1 MSFYREYILPGIV
14 NHLCSSSP
22 ITRQR
27 EKIVRQAT
35 GRVLEIGVGSGL
47 NFPFYDHRKV
57 SLLIGLE
64 PSLKMISMAEKRA
77 QRRMDRVSFLDASAC
92 QIPLESN
99 SIDSVVVTYTLCTIP
114 DILSALKEMYRVPKP
129 GGKLY
134 FCEHG
139 LAPDKAVLKW
149 QNRLTSLW
157 RYIAGGCHLN
167 RRIPEL
173 IEGEGFYIQEMKT
186 TYLPGPRPLTFNY
199 WGRGIKR

>member
-1 MSFYREYILPGIV
+1 
-14 NHLCSSSP
+14 
-22 ITRQR
+22 
-27 EKIVRQAT
+27 
-35 GRVLEIGVGSGL
+35 
-47 NFPFYDHRKV
+47 
-57 SLLIGLE
+57 
-64 PSLKMISMAEKRA
+64 
-77 QRRMDRVSFLDASAC
+77 
-92 QIPLESN
+92 
-99 SIDSVVVTYTLCTIP
+99 
-114 DILSALKEMYRVPKP
+114 MYRVLKP

-149 QNRLTSLW
+149 QNRLTPLW

-186 TYLPGPRPLTFNY
+186 MYLPGPRPLTFNY